1 MIDAPTTKRS
11 ITMDSIEKID
21 RYATWKNL
29 VAEQEK
35 SGLSQIEF
43 CKSRNLTTSKF
54 GYYRSVIK
62 SQEKVITNKKL
73 FSAVQIKPTEQPKTC
88 EIKIILPNGFQC
100 VMPST
105 INATHVKQLI
115 EALLSC

>member
-1 MIDAPTTKRS
+1 
-11 ITMDSIEKID
+11 MDSSEKID
-21 RYATWKNL
+21 RYAKWKEL
-29 VAEQEK
+29 VIEHEN

-43 CKSRNLTTSKF
+43 CKQHDLVPSKF

-62 SQEKVITNKKL
+62 SQDKVSTNQNL
-73 FSAVQIKPTEQPKTC
+73 FSAVQIKKSESNTLA

-100 VMPST
+100 FIPCLMDTLQLKRVM
-105 INATHVKQLI
+105 

>member
-1 MIDAPTTKRS
+1 MHS
-11 ITMDSIEKID
+11 NEKID
-21 RYATWKNL
+21 RYAKWKEII
-29 VAEQEK
+29 AEHEN

-43 CKSRNLTTSKF
+43 CKQRDLVASKF

-62 SQEKVITNKKL
+62 SQDKTHTNQKL
-73 FSAVQIKPTEQPKTC
+73 FSAVQIKKSELGASS

-100 VMPST
+100 VIP
-105 INATHVKQLI
+105 NAMDVLQVKRLV

>member
-1 MIDAPTTKRS
+1 
-11 ITMDSIEKID
+11 MDSAEKTD
-21 RYATWKNL
+21 RYAKWEEL
-29 VAEQEK
+29 IAEQEK

-43 CKSRNLTTSKF
+43 CRRRNLVPSKF

-62 SQEKVITNKKL
+62 SQDKVNTNPQL
-73 FSAVQIKPTEQPKTC
+73 FSTVQIKKPTENALS

-100 VMPST
+100 FIPVAMD
-105 INATHVKQLI
+105 ATHVKRLM